1 MWEAPEQTELLG
13 AQLFAM
19 VQWHTGKQGHKRQKK
34 HNKKKKPVK
43 LNRRL
48 EQRFLAS
55 LLKKV
60 FGAPLFQQSPTHP

>member
-34 HNKKKKPVK
+34 HNKKKTRAIGSSIRTKISG
-43 LNRRL
+43 LT
-48 EQRFLAS
+48 A
-55 LLKKV
+55 
-60 FGAPLFQQSPTHP
+60 